1 LLLSGLFYNGE
12 PILFSPRRGYSFS
25 LPLITPYII
34 SPSRARKPIEY
45 PTLYVGFRK
54 NLFLGKIVNFLT
66 IDAYSTNRFK
76 SPTTG
81 IAGGLK
87 DVNRSKR
94 LKTRGHL
101 KGGGHLPE
109 EGYLIDSSIFSFL
122 LFDVFANRYLVS
134 AYRRNMVPS
143 CPNWNPCYMI
153 FAFPLRIA

>member
-1 LLLSGLFYNGE
+1 LNHFCNCSFDRFFDRILLAATS
-12 PILFSPRRGYSFS
+12 
-25 LPLITPYII
+25 
-34 SPSRARKPIEY
+34 
-45 PTLYVGFRK
+45 
-54 NLFLGKIVNFLT
+54 
-66 IDAYSTNRFK
+66 K

-94 LKTRGHL
+94 LKTMGHL
-101 KGGGHLPE
+101 KGGRLLPE
-109 EGYLIDSSIFSFL
+109 QVHLIDSSIFSFL
-122 LFDVFANRYLVS
+122 LFDVFADRFLVS